1 MVHTNNYCGGMIMNR
16 SFKRISWLLTIVMI
30 LAMLLPMGS
39 VWADESGAAAAG
51 SVNLT
56 IVHTNDTH
64 SRVLSSSS
72 EIGFAKIASK
82 IKEIRS
88 ANENVLVLDAGD
100 AFHGQTISS
109 LVKGES
115 VAEVMNIIKYDA
127 MVPGNHDFNYGQERL
142 LELSQMTNFPIV
154 AANIKK
160 ADGSTF
166 LSPYIIKE
174 LKGVKVG
181 IFGLATP
188 ETTYKTNPNNVKG
201 LTFEDPTAA
210 AERMVQELEGKAD
223 IIIALAHLGLDESS
237 EYTSKLVA
245 EKVDGIDLII
255 DGHSHTVLTEG
266 LKVGDTLIV
275 QTGEYDKNFGIVEL
289 ACENGSVTAAKA
301 SLITIEAAE
310 QLPEDAEVLQ
320 AIEGIKAEQDVITS
334 VVIGRTEVELDGV
347 REHVRAGETNLGNLI
362 TEAILKATGADA
374 VITNG
379 GGIRAS
385 IDTGDIT
392 KGEVI
397 TVLPFGNYVVVKKIK
412 GSDIIAALEHGVSQY
427 PAPNGGF
434 PHVAGIRF
442 AFDPAA
448 AAGSRITKAE
458 IGGKALDPNAEYLLA
473 TNDFMAVGGDNYT
486 MFAPGPV
493 ITELPGL
500 DEIVMEYIANY
511 GTADIKVDGRV
522 LAEEKKAQAAVEYEV
537 KLGDVLWKIA
547 EKFGLTYEKLAEYNK
562 LKDANRI
569 YPGQRLLIPEFLS
582 FFDL

>member
-1 MVHTNNYCGGMIMNR
+1 MNR

-30 LAMLLPMGS
+30 LAMLLPMGG
-39 VWADESGAAAAG
+39 VWADES
-51 SVNLT
+51 VNIT
-56 IVHTNDTH
+56 IIHTNDTH
-64 SRVLSSSS
+64 SRLLSSSS

-82 IKEIRS
+82 VKEIRGS
-88 ANENVLVLDAGD
+88 NENVLVLDAGD
-100 AFHGQTISS
+100 TFHGQTISTI
-109 LVKGES
+109 VKGES
-115 VAEVMNIIKYDA
+115 VAEVMNIMKYDA

-142 LELSQMTNFPIV
+142 LELSKITNFPII
-154 AANIKK
+154 AANIIK
-160 ADGSTF
+160 ADGSAF

-210 AERMVQELEGKAD
+210 AGRMVKELEGKAD

-245 EKVDGIDLII
+245 EKVAGIDLII
-255 DGHSHTVLTEG
+255 DGHSHTVLPEG

-289 ACENGSVTAAKA
+289 VCENGKVTAAKS
-301 SLITIEAAE
+301 SLIAIEETE
-310 QLPEDAEVLQ
+310 QLTEDAEVLQ
-320 AIEGIKAEQDVITS
+320 AIEGIKAEQSVITS
-334 VVIGRTEVELDGV
+334 EVIGRTEIELDGV
-347 REHVRAGETNLGNLI
+347 RDNVRTRETNLGNLI

-385 IDTGDIT
+385 IDVGDIT

-412 GSDIIAALEHGVSQY
+412 GSDIVAALEHGVSQY

-511 GTADIKVDGRV
+511 GTANIKVDGRV

-569 YPGQRLLIPEFLS
+569 YPGQRLLIPEF
-582 FFDL
+582 

>member
-1 MVHTNNYCGGMIMNR
+1 MVHANNYCGGMIMNR

-88 ANENVLVLDAGD
+88 TNENVLVFDAGD
-100 AFHGQTISS
+100 TFHGQTISS

-289 ACENGSVTAAKA
+289 VCENGSVTAAKA

-310 QLPEDAEVLQ
+310 QFPEDAEVLQ

-362 TEAILKATGADA
+362 TEAILKATGADV

-385 IDTGDIT
+385 IDAGDIT

-511 GTADIKVDGRV
+511 GTADIKVDGRI

-537 KLGDVLWKIA
+537 RLGDVLWKIA

-569 YPGQRLLIPEFLS
+569 YPGQKLLIPEF
-582 FFDL
+582 

>member
-1 MVHTNNYCGGMIMNR
+1 MYR

-30 LAMLLPMGS
+30 LSMLLPMGGI
-39 VWADESGAAAAG
+39 WADG

-82 IKEIRS
+82 VKEIRS
-88 ANENVLVLDAGD
+88 SNENVLVLDAGD
-100 AFHGQTISS
+100 TFHGQTIST

-142 LELSQMTNFPIV
+142 LELNQITNFPIV
-154 AANIKK
+154 AANITK
-160 ADGSTF
+160 ADGSAF

-174 LKGVKVG
+174 FKGVKVG

-245 EKVDGIDLII
+245 EKVEGIDLII
-255 DGHSHTVLTEG
+255 DGHSHTVLPEG
-266 LKVGDTLIV
+266 LKVGNTLIV

-289 ACENGSVTAAKA
+289 VCENGKVTTAKA
-301 SLITIEAAE
+301 SLIAREAAE

-320 AIEGIKAEQDVITS
+320 AIEGIKAEQNEITS
-334 VVIGRTEVELDGV
+334 AVIGRTEIELDGV
-347 REHVRAGETNLGNLI
+347 REHVRTGETNLGNLI

-385 IDTGDIT
+385 IDVGDIT

-412 GSDIIAALEHGVSQY
+412 GADIVAALEHGVSQY
-427 PAPNGGF
+427 PAANGGF

-500 DEIVMEYIANY
+500 DEIVMEYIAKY

-522 LAEEKKAQAAVEYEV
+522 LAEEKKAQTAVEYEV

-562 LKDANRI
+562 LTDANRI
-569 YPGQRLLIPEFLS
+569 YPGQRLLIPEF
-582 FFDL
+582 

>member
-1 MVHTNNYCGGMIMNR
+1 MYVQIMVHANKYCGGMIMYR

-30 LAMLLPMGS
+30 LSMLLPMGGI
-39 VWADESGAAAAG
+39 WADG

-82 IKEIRS
+82 VKEIRS
-88 ANENVLVLDAGD
+88 SNENVLVLDAGD
-100 AFHGQTISS
+100 TFHGQTIST

-142 LELSQMTNFPIV
+142 LELNQITNFPIV
-154 AANIKK
+154 AANITK
-160 ADGSTF
+160 ADGSAF

-174 LKGVKVG
+174 FKGVKVG

-245 EKVDGIDLII
+245 EKVEGIDLII
-255 DGHSHTVLTEG
+255 DGHSHTVLPEG
-266 LKVGDTLIV
+266 LKVGNTLIV

-289 ACENGSVTAAKA
+289 VCENGKVTTAKA
-301 SLITIEAAE
+301 SLIAREAAE

-320 AIEGIKAEQDVITS
+320 AIEGIKAEQNEITS
-334 VVIGRTEVELDGV
+334 AVIGRTEIELDGV
-347 REHVRAGETNLGNLI
+347 REHVRTGETNLGNLI

-385 IDTGDIT
+385 IDVGDIT

-412 GSDIIAALEHGVSQY
+412 GADIVAALEHGVSQY
-427 PAPNGGF
+427 PAANGGF

-500 DEIVMEYIANY
+500 DEIVMEYIAKY

-522 LAEEKKAQAAVEYEV
+522 LAEEKKAQTAVEYEV

-562 LKDANRI
+562 LTDANRI
-569 YPGQRLLIPEFLS
+569 YPGQRLLIPEF
-582 FFDL
+582 

>member
-1 MVHTNNYCGGMIMNR
+1 MYVQIMVHANKYCGGMIMYR

-30 LAMLLPMGS
+30 LSMLLPMGGI
-39 VWADESGAAAAG
+39 WADG

-72 EIGFAKIASK
+72 EIAFAKIASK
-82 IKEIRS
+82 VKEIRS
-88 ANENVLVLDAGD
+88 SNENVLVLDAGD
-100 AFHGQTISS
+100 TFHGQTIST

-142 LELSQMTNFPIV
+142 LELNQITNFPIV
-154 AANIKK
+154 AANITK
-160 ADGSTF
+160 ADGSAF

-174 LKGVKVG
+174 FKGVKVG

-245 EKVDGIDLII
+245 EKVEGIDLII
-255 DGHSHTVLTEG
+255 DGHSHTVLPEG
-266 LKVGDTLIV
+266 LKVGNTLIV

-289 ACENGSVTAAKA
+289 VCENGKVTTAKA
-301 SLITIEAAE
+301 SLIAREAAE

-320 AIEGIKAEQDVITS
+320 AIEGIKAEQNEITS
-334 VVIGRTEVELDGV
+334 AVIGRTEIELDGV
-347 REHVRAGETNLGNLI
+347 REHVRTGETNLGNLI

-385 IDTGDIT
+385 IDVGDIT

-412 GSDIIAALEHGVSQY
+412 GADIVAALEHGVSQY
-427 PAPNGGF
+427 PAANGGF

-500 DEIVMEYIANY
+500 DEIVMEYIAKY

-522 LAEEKKAQAAVEYEV
+522 LAEEKKAQTAVEYEV

-562 LKDANRI
+562 LTDANRI
-569 YPGQRLLIPEFLS
+569 YPGQRLLIPEF
-582 FFDL
+582 

>member
-1 MVHTNNYCGGMIMNR
+1 MNR
-16 SFKRISWLLTIVMI
+16 SIKKMSWLLTVVMI
-30 LAMLLPMGS
+30 LAMLLPMGG

-56 IVHTNDTH
+56 IIHTNDTH

-82 IKEIRS
+82 VKEIRGS
-88 ANENVLVLDAGD
+88 NENVLVLDAGD
-100 AFHGQTISS
+100 TFHGQTISTI
-109 LVKGES
+109 VKGES

-127 MVPGNHDFNYGQERL
+127 MAPGNHDFNYGQERL
-142 LELSQMTNFPIV
+142 LELSQMTNFPII

-160 ADGSTF
+160 ADGSAYLT
-166 LSPYIIKE
+166 PYIIKE

-289 ACENGSVTAAKA
+289 VCENGKVTTAKA
-301 SLITIEAAE
+301 SLIAREAAE

-320 AIEGIKAEQDVITS
+320 AIEGIKAEQSEITS
-334 VVIGRTEVELDGV
+334 AVIGRTEIELDGV
-347 REHVRAGETNLGNLI
+347 REHVRTGETNLGNLI

-385 IDTGDIT
+385 IDVGDIT

-412 GSDIIAALEHGVSQY
+412 GSDIVAALEHGVSQY

-562 LKDANRI
+562 LTDANRI
-569 YPGQRLLIPEFLS
+569 YPGQRLLIPEF
-582 FFDL
+582 

>member
-1 MVHTNNYCGGMIMNR
+1 MNR

-30 LAMLLPMGS
+30 LAMLLPMGG
-39 VWADESGAAAAG
+39 VWADES
-51 SVNLT
+51 VNIT
-56 IVHTNDTH
+56 IIHTNDTH
-64 SRVLSSSS
+64 SRLLSSSS

-82 IKEIRS
+82 VKEIRGS
-88 ANENVLVLDAGD
+88 NENVLVLDAGD
-100 AFHGQTISS
+100 TFHGQTISTI
-109 LVKGES
+109 VKGES
-115 VAEVMNIIKYDA
+115 VAEVMNIMKYDA

-142 LELSQMTNFPIV
+142 LELSKITNFPII
-154 AANIKK
+154 AANIIK
-160 ADGSTF
+160 ADGSAF

-210 AERMVQELEGKAD
+210 AGRMVKELEGKAD

-245 EKVDGIDLII
+245 EKVAGIDLII
-255 DGHSHTVLTEG
+255 DGHSHTVLPEG

-289 ACENGSVTAAKA
+289 VCENGKVTAAKS
-301 SLITIEAAE
+301 SLIAIEETE
-310 QLPEDAEVLQ
+310 QLTEDAEVLQ
-320 AIEGIKAEQDVITS
+320 AIEGIKAEQSVITS
-334 VVIGRTEVELDGV
+334 EVIGRTEIELDGV
-347 REHVRAGETNLGNLI
+347 RDNVRTRETNLGNLI

-385 IDTGDIT
+385 IDVGDIT

-412 GSDIIAALEHGVSQY
+412 GSDIVAALEHGVSQY

-511 GTADIKVDGRV
+511 GTANIKVDGRV

-569 YPGQRLLIPEFLS
+569 Y
-582 FFDL
+582 

>member
-1 MVHTNNYCGGMIMNR
+1 MIMNR

-30 LAMLLPMGS
+30 LAMLLPMGG
-39 VWADESGAAAAG
+39 VWADES
-51 SVNLT
+51 VNIT
-56 IVHTNDTH
+56 IIHTNDTH
-64 SRVLSSSS
+64 SRLLSSSS

-82 IKEIRS
+82 VKEIRGS
-88 ANENVLVLDAGD
+88 NENVLVLDAGD
-100 AFHGQTISS
+100 TFHGQTISTI
-109 LVKGES
+109 VKGES
-115 VAEVMNIIKYDA
+115 VAEVMNIMKYDA

-142 LELSQMTNFPIV
+142 LELSKITNFPII
-154 AANIKK
+154 AANIIK
-160 ADGSTF
+160 ADGSAF

-210 AERMVQELEGKAD
+210 AGRMVKELEGKAD

-245 EKVDGIDLII
+245 EKVAGIDLII
-255 DGHSHTVLTEG
+255 DGHSHTVLPEG

-289 ACENGSVTAAKA
+289 VCENGKVTAAKS
-301 SLITIEAAE
+301 SLIAIEETE
-310 QLPEDAEVLQ
+310 QLTEDAEVLQ
-320 AIEGIKAEQDVITS
+320 AIEGIKAEQSVITS
-334 VVIGRTEVELDGV
+334 EVIGRTEIELDGV
-347 REHVRAGETNLGNLI
+347 RDNVRTRETNLGNLI

-385 IDTGDIT
+385 IDVGDIT

-412 GSDIIAALEHGVSQY
+412 GSDIVAALEHGVSQY

-511 GTADIKVDGRV
+511 GTANIKVDGRV

-569 YPGQRLLIPEFLS
+569 YPGQRLLIPEF
-582 FFDL
+582 

>member
-1 MVHTNNYCGGMIMNR
+1 MVHANNYCGGMIMNR

-30 LAMLLPMGS
+30 LAMLLPMGG
-39 VWADESGAAAAG
+39 VWADES
-51 SVNLT
+51 VNIT
-56 IVHTNDTH
+56 IIHTNDTH
-64 SRVLSSSS
+64 SRLLSSSS

-82 IKEIRS
+82 VKEIRGS
-88 ANENVLVLDAGD
+88 NENVLVLDAGD
-100 AFHGQTISS
+100 TFHGQTISTI
-109 LVKGES
+109 VKGES
-115 VAEVMNIIKYDA
+115 VAEVMNIMKYDA

-142 LELSQMTNFPIV
+142 LELSKITNFPII
-154 AANIKK
+154 AANIIK
-160 ADGSTF
+160 ADGSAF

-210 AERMVQELEGKAD
+210 AGRMVKELEGKAD

-245 EKVDGIDLII
+245 EKVAGIDLII
-255 DGHSHTVLTEG
+255 DGHSHTVLPEG

-289 ACENGSVTAAKA
+289 VCENGKVTAAKS
-301 SLITIEAAE
+301 SLIAIEETE
-310 QLPEDAEVLQ
+310 QLTEDAEVLQ
-320 AIEGIKAEQDVITS
+320 AIEGIKAEQSVITS
-334 VVIGRTEVELDGV
+334 EVIGRTEIELDGV
-347 REHVRAGETNLGNLI
+347 RDNVRTRETNLGNLI

-385 IDTGDIT
+385 IDVGDIT

-412 GSDIIAALEHGVSQY
+412 GSDIVAALEHGVSQY

-511 GTADIKVDGRV
+511 GTANIKVDGRV

-569 YPGQRLLIPEFLS
+569 YPGQRLLIPEF
-582 FFDL
+582 

>member
-1 MVHTNNYCGGMIMNR
+1 MNR

-30 LAMLLPMGS
+30 LAMLLPMGG
-39 VWADESGAAAAG
+39 VWADES
-51 SVNLT
+51 VNIT
-56 IVHTNDTH
+56 IIHTNDTH
-64 SRVLSSSS
+64 SRLLSSSS

-82 IKEIRS
+82 VKEIRS
-88 ANENVLVLDAGD
+88 SNENVLVLDAGD
-100 AFHGQTISS
+100 TFHGQTISS
-109 LVKGES
+109 LVEGES
-115 VAEVMNIIKYDA
+115 VVEVMNIIKYDA

-154 AANIKK
+154 AANITK
-160 ADGSTF
+160 ADGSAF

-174 LKGVKVG
+174 FKGVKVG

-289 ACENGSVTAAKA
+289 VCENGKVTTAKA
-301 SLITIEAAE
+301 SLIAREAAE

-334 VVIGRTEVELDGV
+334 VVIGRTEVELDGI

-427 PAPNGGF
+427 PAANGGF

-511 GTADIKVDGRV
+511 GTADIKVDGRI
-522 LAEEKKAQAAVEYEV
+522 LAEEKKAQAAAEYEV
-537 KLGDVLWKIA
+537 RLGDVLWKIA

-569 YPGQRLLIPEFLS
+569 YPGQKLLIPEF
-582 FFDL
+582 

>member
-1 MVHTNNYCGGMIMNR
+1 MKQVSKRLSWILTFVMIM
-16 SFKRISWLLTIVMI
+16 SMI
-30 LAMLLPMGS
+30 IPIGS
-39 VWADESGAAAAG
+39 VWADE

-64 SRVLSSSS
+64 SRILSSNN

-82 IKEIRS
+82 VKEIRNS
-88 ANENVLVLDAGD
+88 KENVLVLDAGD
-100 AFHGQTISS
+100 TFHGQTIST

-115 VAEVMNIIKYDA
+115 VVEVMNTIQYDA
-127 MVPGNHDFNYGQERL
+127 MVPGNHDFNYGQGRL
-142 LELSQMTNFPIV
+142 LELVQMTKFPII
-154 AANIKK
+154 AANIIK
-160 ADGSTF
+160 ADGAT
-166 LSPYIIKE
+166 LLDPYVIKE
-174 LKGVKVG
+174 FNGIKVG
-181 IFGLATP
+181 IFGLSTP

-201 LTFEDPTAA
+201 LNFEDPVAA
-210 AERMVQELEGKAD
+210 AGRMVQELNGKAD

-237 EYTSKLVA
+237 TYTSKLIA

-255 DGHSHTVLTEG
+255 DGHSHTVLQDG

-289 ACENGSVTAAKA
+289 VYENGKVTTAKA
-301 SLITIEAAE
+301 SLVSRESAE

-320 AIEGIKAEQDVITS
+320 VVEGVKAEQEKITS
-334 VVIGRTEVELDGV
+334 VVIGKTEVELDGL
-347 REHVRAGETNLGNLI
+347 RDHVRAGETNLGNLI

-385 IDTGDIT
+385 IDVGDIT

-412 GSDIIAALEHGVSQY
+412 GSDIVAALEHGVSQY
-427 PAPNGGF
+427 PATNGGF

-448 AAGSRITKAE
+448 AAGNRVTKTE
-458 IGGKALDPNAEYLLA
+458 IKGKALDPNTEYMLA
-473 TNDFMAVGGDNYT
+473 TNDFMAVGGDNYS
-486 MFAPGPV
+486 MFEPGPV

-511 GTADIKVDGRV
+511 GTTAIKVDGRV
-522 LAEEKKAQAAVEYEV
+522 LAEEKKVQVADEYEV

-547 EKFGLTYEKLAEYNK
+547 KKFGLTYERLAEYNK
-562 LKDANRI
+562 LRDANRI
-569 YPGQRLLIPEFLS
+569 YPGQRLLIPES
-582 FFDL
+582 

>member
-1 MVHTNNYCGGMIMNR
+1 MNR
-16 SFKRISWLLTIVMI
+16 SFKRISWLLTVVMI
-30 LAMLLPMGS
+30 LAMLLPMGG
-39 VWADESGAAAAG
+39 VWADESGAATAG

-109 LVKGES
+109 LVEGES
-115 VAEVMNIIKYDA
+115 VVEVMNIIKYDA

-289 ACENGSVTAAKA
+289 VCENGSVTAAKA

-362 TEAILKATGADA
+362 TEAILKATGADV

-385 IDTGDIT
+385 IDAGDIT

-569 YPGQRLLIPEFLS
+569 YPGQRLLIPEF
-582 FFDL
+582 

>member
-1 MVHTNNYCGGMIMNR
+1 
-16 SFKRISWLLTIVMI
+16 
-30 LAMLLPMGS
+30 
-39 VWADESGAAAAG
+39 
-51 SVNLT
+51 
-56 IVHTNDTH
+56 
-64 SRVLSSSS
+64 
-72 EIGFAKIASK
+72 KIASK
-82 IKEIRS
+82 VKEIRS
-88 ANENVLVLDAGD
+88 SNENVLVLDAGD
-100 AFHGQTISS
+100 TFHGQTISS
-109 LVKGES
+109 LVEGES
-115 VAEVMNIIKYDA
+115 VVEVMNIIKYDA

-154 AANIKK
+154 AANITK
-160 ADGSTF
+160 ADGSAF
-166 LSPYIIKE
+166 LSPYFIKE
-174 LKGVKVG
+174 FKGVKVG

-511 GTADIKVDGRV
+511 GTADIKVDGRI
-522 LAEEKKAQAAVEYEV
+522 LAEEKKAQAAAEYEV
-537 KLGDVLWKIA
+537 RLGDVLWKIA

-569 YPGQRLLIPEFLS
+569 YPGQKLLIPEF
-582 FFDL
+582 

>member
-1 MVHTNNYCGGMIMNR
+1 MNR

-30 LAMLLPMGS
+30 LAMLLPMGG
-39 VWADESGAAAAG
+39 VWADES
-51 SVNLT
+51 VNIT
-56 IVHTNDTH
+56 IIHTNDTH
-64 SRVLSSSS
+64 SRLLSSSS

-82 IKEIRS
+82 VKEIRGS
-88 ANENVLVLDAGD
+88 NENVLVLDAGD
-100 AFHGQTISS
+100 TFHGQTISTI
-109 LVKGES
+109 VKGES
-115 VAEVMNIIKYDA
+115 VAEVMNIMKYDA

-142 LELSQMTNFPIV
+142 LELSKITNFPII
-154 AANIKK
+154 AANIIK
-160 ADGSTF
+160 ADGSAF

-210 AERMVQELEGKAD
+210 AGRMVKELEGKAD

-245 EKVDGIDLII
+245 EKVAGIDLII
-255 DGHSHTVLTEG
+255 DGHSHTVLPEG

-289 ACENGSVTAAKA
+289 VCENGKVTAAKS
-301 SLITIEAAE
+301 SLIAIEETE
-310 QLPEDAEVLQ
+310 QLTEDAEVLQ
-320 AIEGIKAEQDVITS
+320 AIEGIKAEQSVITS
-334 VVIGRTEVELDGV
+334 EVIGRTEIELDGV
-347 REHVRAGETNLGNLI
+347 RDNVRTRETNLGNLI
-362 TEAILKATGADA
+362 TEVILKATGADA

-385 IDTGDIT
+385 IDVGDIT

-412 GSDIIAALEHGVSQY
+412 GSDIVAALEHGVSQY

-486 MFAPGPV
+486 MFAPGTV

-500 DEIVMEYIANY
+500 DEIVMEYLANY
-511 GTADIKVDGRV
+511 GTANIKVDGRV

-569 YPGQRLLIPEFLS
+569 YPGQRLLIPEF
-582 FFDL
+582 

>member
-1 MVHTNNYCGGMIMNR
+1 MVHANKYCGGMIMYR

-30 LAMLLPMGS
+30 LSMLLPMGGI
-39 VWADESGAAAAG
+39 WADG

-82 IKEIRS
+82 VKEIRS
-88 ANENVLVLDAGD
+88 SNENVLVLDAGD
-100 AFHGQTISS
+100 TFHGQTIST

-142 LELSQMTNFPIV
+142 LELNQITNFPIV
-154 AANIKK
+154 AANITK
-160 ADGSTF
+160 ADGSAF

-174 LKGVKVG
+174 FKGVKVG

-245 EKVDGIDLII
+245 EKVEGIDLII
-255 DGHSHTVLTEG
+255 DGHSHTVLPEG
-266 LKVGDTLIV
+266 LKVGNTLIV

-289 ACENGSVTAAKA
+289 VCENGKVTTAKA
-301 SLITIEAAE
+301 SLIAREAAE

-320 AIEGIKAEQDVITS
+320 AIEGIKAEQNEITS
-334 VVIGRTEVELDGV
+334 AVIGRTEIELDGV
-347 REHVRAGETNLGNLI
+347 REHVRTGETNLGNLI

-385 IDTGDIT
+385 IDVGDIT

-412 GSDIIAALEHGVSQY
+412 GADIVAALEHGVSQY
-427 PAPNGGF
+427 PAANGGF

-500 DEIVMEYIANY
+500 DEIVMEYIAKY

-522 LAEEKKAQAAVEYEV
+522 LAEEKKAQTAVEYEV

-562 LKDANRI
+562 LTDANRI
-569 YPGQRLLIPEFLS
+569 YPGQRLLIPEF
-582 FFDL
+582 

>member
-1 MVHTNNYCGGMIMNR
+1 MNR

-30 LAMLLPMGS
+30 LAMLLPMGG
-39 VWADESGAAAAG
+39 VWADES
-51 SVNLT
+51 VNIT
-56 IVHTNDTH
+56 IIHTNDTH
-64 SRVLSSSS
+64 SRLLSSSS

-82 IKEIRS
+82 VKEIRGS
-88 ANENVLVLDAGD
+88 NENVLVLDAGD
-100 AFHGQTISS
+100 TFHGQTISTI
-109 LVKGES
+109 VKGES
-115 VAEVMNIIKYDA
+115 VAEVMNIMKYDA

-142 LELSQMTNFPIV
+142 LELSKITNFPII
-154 AANIKK
+154 AANIIK
-160 ADGSTF
+160 ADGSAF

-210 AERMVQELEGKAD
+210 AGRMVKELEGKAD

-245 EKVDGIDLII
+245 EKVAGIDLII
-255 DGHSHTVLTEG
+255 DGHSHTVLPEG

-289 ACENGSVTAAKA
+289 VCENGKVTAAKS
-301 SLITIEAAE
+301 SLIAIEETE
-310 QLPEDAEVLQ
+310 QLTEDAEVLQ
-320 AIEGIKAEQDVITS
+320 AIEGIKAEQSVITS
-334 VVIGRTEVELDGV
+334 EVIGRTEIELDGV
-347 REHVRAGETNLGNLI
+347 RDNVRTRETNLGNLI

-385 IDTGDIT
+385 IDVGDIT

-412 GSDIIAALEHGVSQY
+412 GSDIVAALEHGVSQY

-486 MFAPGPV
+486 MFAPGTV

-500 DEIVMEYIANY
+500 DEIVMEYLANY
-511 GTADIKVDGRV
+511 GTANIKVDGRV

-569 YPGQRLLIPEFLS
+569 YPGQKLLIPEF
-582 FFDL
+582 